1 MHLKTLAALAVAAA
15 PLALSPVAVASPTG
29 SSHCPP
35 AASGYISWN
44 TNTEPYQADNRVD
57 LNGNGMVC
65 ARPSDKTFT
74 EDGIIYTIYNFIDDV
89 LR

>member
-1 MHLKTLAALAVAAA
+1 MYARSIAALALAAT
-15 PLALSPVAVASPTG
+15 PLVVSPVAVAAPTG

-35 AASGYISWN
+35 AASGYTRWA

-57 LNGNGMVC
+57 LNGNGIVC
-65 ARPSDKTFT
+65 ARPTDKTFT
-74 EDGIIYTIYNFIDDV
+74 EDGTIYTIYLFIDDV